1 MDMFNCDDVDVDFR
15 SLLVVLHEWKL
26 CELVAT
32 RGITDSYYYFYF
44 YFYCVIAIVIIA
56 LLFVFY
62 LHGCDDDETKMCTV
76 VAS

>member
-44 YFYCVIAIVIIA
+44 YCVIAIVIIA